1 MSVANSTEEIRGA
14 AAYVVPNT
22 SRLMRRSTWMEFAI
36 VFEILLLL
44 MYPHWRAEPLA
55 WMLAGISTPLGG
67 WLVLRRIVLRAYLR
81 SPAPADGR
89 LIDARWESLRFAGW
103 GGDTLTAYR
112 LPSEAPAKGLVLY
125 IHGYGS
131 SLRNAEARCQH
142 MNELDLDIVGMNLRG
157 HGGCNLRDEWTLLK
171 LVADLE
177 ALLQQLSLE
186 LEQLPERVW
195 IYGHSMGGFLA
206 LRLGAHP
213 SGWWK
218 SRLAG
223 VIVESPITS
232 YPLIIERNTSTM
244 HRYLRFIMPW
254 IRWILRREHER
265 IHPDLPVRYATA
277 AIPHIGLPAVPILAL
292 QAAEDQRLGQIH
304 FDELSKA
311 LTEHQTPY
319 ELHVIEGHHH
329 TSEKDTE
336 ARKKLVEQWLR
347 PEQKGVLI

>member
-1 MSVANSTEEIRGA
+1 MSVANSTDEMRGA
-14 AAYVVPNT
+14 AAYVVPPT
-22 SRLMRRSTWMEFAI
+22 SRLLRRSTWLEFAI
-36 VFEILLLL
+36 VLEALILLI
-44 MYPHWRAEPLA
+44 YPSWRAEPLA
-55 WMLAGISTPLGG
+55 WMLAGISVPLAS
-67 WLVLRRIVLRAYLR
+67 WLILRRIVLRGYLR
-81 SPAPADGR
+81 SPSPEDGR
-89 LIDARWESLRFAGW
+89 LIDPRWEGFRFSGW

-112 LPSEAPAKGLVLY
+112 LPSEAPAKGLILY

-131 SLRNAEARCQH
+131 SLRRAEARCRH
-142 MNELDLDIVGMNLRG
+142 MNELDIDIVGMNLRG

-177 ALLQQLSLE
+177 ALLHQLSHE
-186 LEQLPERVW
+186 LEKLPEQVW

-223 VIVESPITS
+223 VIVESPVTS
-232 YPLIIERNTSTM
+232 YPLIIERTM
-244 HRYLRFIMPW
+244 PRFLRFTMPW
-254 IRWILRREHER
+254 VRWILRREHER

-277 AIPHIGLPAVPILAL
+277 AIPHMGLPTAPVLAL
-292 QAAEDQRLGQIH
+292 QAAEDRRLGLIH

-311 LTEHQTPY
+311 LTQHQTSC
-319 ELHVIEGHHH
+319 ELHVIEGHVH
-329 TSEKDTE
+329 TTAKDTD

-347 PEQKGVLI
+347 PEQKGVLL

>member
-1 MSVANSTEEIRGA
+1 MTNSNEEMRGA
-14 AAYVVPNT
+14 AAYVVPPT
-22 SRLMRRSTWMEFAI
+22 SYLLHRSTWLEFAI
-36 VFEILLLL
+36 VLEALLLL
-44 MYPHWRAEPLA
+44 IYPSWRAEPLA
-55 WMLAGISTPLGG
+55 WILVGISVPLAS
-67 WLVLRRIVLRAYLR
+67 WLILRRIILRGYLR
-81 SPAPADGR
+81 SPTPDDGR
-89 LIDARWESLRFAGW
+89 LIDPRWEGFRFSGW
-103 GGDTLTAYR
+103 GDDTLTAYR
-112 LPSEAPAKGLVLY
+112 LPSEAPTKGLVLY

-131 SLRNAEARCQH
+131 SMRRAESRCRH

-177 ALLQQLSLE
+177 NLLHQLSLD
-186 LEQLPERVW
+186 LEKLPQKVW

-223 VIVESPITS
+223 VIVESPVTS
-232 YPLIIERNTSTM
+232 YPLVIERSM
-244 HRYLRFIMPW
+244 PRILRFTMPW

-277 AIPHIGLPAVPILAL
+277 AIPHMGLPTAPVLAL
-292 QAAEDQRLGQIH
+292 QAAEDRRLGLIH

-311 LTEHQTPY
+311 LTQHQTPC
-319 ELHVIEGHHH
+319 ELHVIEGHVH
-329 TSEKDTE
+329 TSDKDTE
-336 ARKKLVEQWLR
+336 VRKKLVEKWLR
-347 PEQKGVLI
+347 SKNKGVLI